1 MNDSSLLE
9 MLKSG
14 VHFGHQTSRWHPKMK
29 QYIYTVRNGVYIIDL
44 EKTAA
49 AIQVA
54 QKYIQDLVA
63 GGGTILFIGTKRQAK
78 AIVKKA
84 AEEAEMPYLTER
96 WVGGLFT
103 NFDQVSQMMRKLRTL
118 KGQNARGE
126 LEKYTKKEQL
136 VFQEEVERLEH
147 IVGGVE
153 QMTALPKAIFVVDT
167 REEST
172 AVREAVRVGIPIIAM
187 VDTNSSPEDVD
198 YVIPANDDAVKSIK
212 MICYYI
218 VEACRQ
224 GRGIKQAVVA
234 GADHQ
239 EKPAETAPA
248 GETPQA

>member
-147 IVGGVE
+147 IVG
-153 QMTALPKAIFVVDT
+153 VV
-167 REEST
+167 
-172 AVREAVRVGIPIIAM
+172 
-187 VDTNSSPEDVD
+187 
-198 YVIPANDDAVKSIK
+198 
-212 MICYYI
+212 
-218 VEACRQ
+218 
-224 GRGIKQAVVA
+224 
-234 GADHQ
+234 
-239 EKPAETAPA
+239 
-248 GETPQA
+248 

>member
-1 MNDSSLLE
+1 MSDSSLLD

-29 QYIYTVRNGVYIIDL
+29 PYIYTVRNGVYIIDL

-49 AIQVA
+49 AIQSA
-54 QKYIQDLVA
+54 QKYIQELVA
-63 GGGTILFIGTKRQAK
+63 GGGTILFLGTKRQAK

-84 AEEAEMPYLTER
+84 AEEAGMPYLVER

-118 KGQNARGE
+118 KGQKARGE
-126 LEKYTKKEQL
+126 WEKYTKKEQL
-136 VFQEEVERLEH
+136 VFQEEVDRLEH

-172 AVREAVRVGIPIIAM
+172 AIREATRVGVPIIAI
-187 VDTNSSPEDVD
+187 VDTNSSPEGVD
-198 YVIPANDDAVKSIK
+198 HVIPANDDAVKSIQI
-212 MICYYI
+212 ICSYI
-218 VEACRQ
+218 VEACKRGREAQ
-224 GRGIKQAVVA
+224 GASA
-234 GADHQ
+234 
-239 EKPAETAPA
+239 AETKPSEEGTVTEAA
-248 GETPQA
+248 TS